1 MWTIDLTNNVI
12 WSRQAYCHLY
22 CVATALNFYFIDA
35 LSLKMN
41 FRRKIIKQAITYPKI
56 TNQDKLRLIQIS
68 AVLVV
73 HPDLLLKKIWPGRL
87 TGRHLRMINEHIA
100 LYWYFSTFTNH
111 WPQWLKWKIWG
122 EGTPIFSVAAWA
134 PQPWGQGPSD
144 ADVSEYSTPY
154 LPLFFSICTCVLLMI
169 NYFARMLH
177 FGRIQPFL

>member
-35 LSLKMN
+35 LSVKMN
-41 FRRKIIKQAITYPKI
+41 FRRKITKQAITYPKI

-73 HPDLLLKKIWPGRL
+73 HPDLLLKKIRPGRL

-122 EGTPIFSVAAWA
+122 EGTPFSVR
-134 PQPWGQGPSD
+134 QHGHPSHEGR
-144 ADVSEYSTPY
+144 AHQMLMWVNIRRHICLY
-154 LPLFFSICTCVLLMI
+154 FSQYVLVC
-169 NYFARMLH
+169 Y
-177 FGRIQPFL
+177 